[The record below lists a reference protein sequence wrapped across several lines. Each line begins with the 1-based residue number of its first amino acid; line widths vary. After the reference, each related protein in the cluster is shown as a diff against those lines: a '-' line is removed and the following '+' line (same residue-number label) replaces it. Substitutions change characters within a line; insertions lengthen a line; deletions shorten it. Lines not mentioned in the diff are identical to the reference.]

1 LRGVT
6 AGFAAPFA
14 RGEIGLDVVLRQALE
29 AHACFDQALPVGLL
43 RRHQADR
50 GVDAMI
56 ASGQEP
62 QALGSFVDQL
72 GVGQDAPAHRH
83 HGIGGEDVSALQLF
97 VGAHQI
103 ERHLGLGAGEPIGAG
118 ARQFSAPRRL
128 VDVGG
133 AQRVGLDAG
142 LIDERHPAGRARS
155 EDELG
160 TADHFCLR
168 RNCVSIESTA
178 T

>member
-1 LRGVT
+1 
-6 AGFAAPFA
+6 
-14 RGEIGLDVVLRQALE
+14 
-29 AHACFDQALPVGLL
+29 
-43 RRHQADR
+43 
-50 GVDAMI
+50 MI
-56 ASGQEP
+56 ASGEKP
-62 QALGSFVDQL
+62 QALRGFVDQL
-72 GVGQDAPAHRH
+72 GLGQNAPADRH
-83 HGIGGEDVSALQLF
+83 HGVGGEDIGALQLF

-103 ERHLGLGAGEPIGAG
+103 ERHLGLGAGEPVGAG

-142 LIDERHPAGRARS
+142 LIDERHPAGRARC

-160 TADHFCLR
+160 TADHVCWR
-168 RNCVSIESTA
+168 RGCVSIENTA